1 MTAATINGERM
12 GRRPTFTA
20 AATVGVIA
28 LVIALAGV
36 ILDARQAAAAFL
48 VSYVAVVSVALGV
61 LAMVMIAHLTTAT
74 WFGALR
80 GRAAMV
86 LAALPALA
94 VLGLFVLLALP
105 VLFPW
110 TRASASARAYLNIP
124 FFIARY
130 VVYWVVWIGLA
141 ALLRRTAAIEAQ
153 GEVVRAARRYRRIS
167 SSGLVMLSITLTF
180 AAFDWM
186 MSLTPDWS
194 STIYGVYWFAGG
206 MVGGLALLALLSRL
220 DHRVPVPVP
229 VPASTSQSLGK
240 LLLTFV
246 LFWLY
251 IAFAQYIVIWSG
263 NLPRE
268 VTWYVPRT
276 RGAWAGVALVL
287 LLGMFVLPFLG
298 LIMRAVKRSGTAL
311 AALGALLLVLH
322 WVDTYWMVMPDLVGV
337 TWWALILA
345 LAMAVVIIELAVMV
359 GRARA

>member
-1 MTAATINGERM
+1 
-12 GRRPTFTA
+12 
-20 AATVGVIA
+20 
-28 LVIALAGV
+28 
-36 ILDARQAAAAFL
+36 
-48 VSYVAVVSVALGV
+48 
-61 LAMVMIAHLTTAT
+61 
-74 WFGALR
+74 
-80 GRAAMV
+80 
-86 LAALPALA
+86 
-94 VLGLFVLLALP
+94 
-105 VLFPW
+105 
-110 TRASASARAYLNIP
+110 
-124 FFIARY
+124 
-130 VVYWVVWIGLA
+130 
-141 ALLRRTAAIEAQ
+141 
-153 GEVVRAARRYRRIS
+153 
-167 SSGLVMLSITLTF
+167 
-180 AAFDWM
+180 

-220 DHRVPVPVP
+220 DHRVL

-298 LIMRAVKRSGTAL
+298 LIVRAVKRSRAAL